1 MAINLYVVYLLRG
14 CVIRFNSLLGIH
26 AFRAMLWSVMPVFE
40 RGRNSGNSGNSGIS
54 GNSGNNG
61 EFV

>member
-1 MAINLYVVYLLRG
+1 M
-14 CVIRFNSLLGIH
+14 RFNSLIGIH
-26 AFRAMLWSVMPVFE
+26 AFGAMLWSVMPVFE
-40 RGRNSGNSGNSGIS
+40 RGRNSGNSGIS